1 MGAFLFFF
9 AHTKIQKNTHIYNF
23 IMLTNVLIIRYIV
36 NNCKNYLS
44 PKLTLNLVMVCGA
57 MYESSIFIDD
67 FHKFHDVCNVY
78 VFVAVNV
85 SPRRVYYISVTHDI
99 LA

>member
-44 PKLTLNLVMVCGA
+44 PELTLNLINVKNIAARAAFCVKCLYSNEIWAA
-57 MYESSIFIDD
+57 MF
-67 FHKFHDVCNVY
+67 
-78 VFVAVNV
+78 A
-85 SPRRVYYISVTHDI
+85 
-99 LA
+99 